1 MNVDAI
7 LSEYNIFVTGISGFI
22 GTVLLQRLL
31 SIENG
36 ENCKIFCLLRT
47 GRRFNS
53 VSQRMRRE
61 ILSNEILGLSESA
74 IDDLLVQKRVVPLE
88 GELTEEL
95 LGLDPKTMSTLK
107 YSHSDNGKKGIVVI
121 HCAADIDFN
130 RELNQSIDI
139 NVNGTFQCIRVG
151 QEIGAKSFI
160 HISTLYVNSRE
171 HRDKHVLE
179 QIYESGIDFVAEF
192 EEWLR
197 LKQRGQGFDECRIRR
212 IQSTTSPDD
221 PSQRAQWPN
230 SYTFS
235 KNMAENVVLH
245 YCGSNGTEPAI
256 PCSIVRLGIVSPIC
270 KGEHLGW
277 FMGNGGFVF
286 LVIGIATGN
295 IRYLHGDGHGRPDFV
310 PVDYTCDAILAATA
324 RTIGSR
330 EDGEGNSAIYQCG
343 VIDNDPS
350 WTVHDCVQYIRPRF
364 LSLDLPYCKKN
375 PNVSFIESYTLFYLI
390 ELLLYEIPLFVV
402 GIAAYLVSMCSVYFW
417 YKLYYRASGLRY
429 QVDVSSKPTSTAPF
443 DLDEQIRSLQVCL
456 FGKEYNFV
464 KRCKFMQRARG
475 KMNWFNSNYSFFV
488 NQRWRF
494 DHSNV
499 KALYRSL
506 DAPSRRKYD
515 FNVER
520 IDFNKYACEA
530 ALVCFRKYIEYRE
543 EKKRNQME
551 YEAALQEKL
560 EFLEARRR
568 SANRRYLSAEERKQI
583 IDLLRNLFFMVG
595 LDAKVTV
602 GIVVGMSLLAS
613 FSFLYR

>member
-1 MNVDAI
+1 MDVDAI

-22 GTVLLQRLL
+22 GTFLLHRLL
-31 SIENG
+31 NIENG
-36 ENCKIFCLLRT
+36 ANCKIFCLLRT

-53 VSQRMRRE
+53 VSQRMRKE
-61 ILSNEILGLSESA
+61 ILSNEILGLSDCA
-74 IDDLLVQKRVVPLE
+74 IDDLLVQQRVVPVE
-88 GELTEEL
+88 GELTEDM
-95 LGLDPKTMSTLK
+95 LGLDPKVIATLK
-107 YSHSDNGKKGIVVI
+107 HSHCDNRKKGIVVI

-130 RELNQSIDI
+130 RELNRSIDI

-171 HRDKHVLE
+171 RRDKHVLE

-197 LKQRGQGFDECRIRR
+197 LKQRGQQFDESHIRR
-212 IQSTTSPDD
+212 IQSITSPSDA
-221 PSQRAQWPN
+221 SQRAQWPN
-230 SYTFS
+230 SYTFT

-245 YCGSNGTEPAI
+245 YCGDNGTEPAI
-256 PCSIVRLGIVSPIC
+256 PCSIIRLGIVSPVC

-295 IRYLHGDGHGRPDFV
+295 IRYLQGDGHGRPDFV
-310 PVDYTCDAILAATA
+310 PVDYTCDAILAVTA
-324 RTIGSR
+324 RSICG
-330 EDGEGNSAIYQCG
+330 GEGMSAIYQCG

-350 WTVHDCVQYIRPRF
+350 WTVHDCVQYVRPRF
-364 LSLDLPYCKKN
+364 VSLDLPYCKKN
-375 PNVSFIESYTLFYLI
+375 PNVSFIESSTVFYLI
-390 ELLLYEIPLFVV
+390 ELLFYEIPLFVA
-402 GIAAYLVSMCSVYFW
+402 GIVAYLVSMCSVYFW
-417 YKLYYRASGLRY
+417 YKLYYRVSGLRF
-429 QVDVSSKPTSTAPF
+429 QVDVSSKSTSTAPF
-443 DLDEQIRSLQVCL
+443 DLDEEIRSLQVCL
-456 FGKEYNFV
+456 FGKEYDFV

-506 DAPSRRKYD
+506 NASSRRKYD
-515 FNVER
+515 FDVER

-543 EKKRNQME
+543 EKKRNQIE

-560 EFLEARRR
+560 LFLKARRE
-568 SANRRYLSAEERKQI
+568 SVSRRYLSAEERKQI
-583 IDLLRNLFFMVG
+583 LELLRHLFFMVG

-602 GIVVGMSLLAS
+602 GIVVGMALLAS